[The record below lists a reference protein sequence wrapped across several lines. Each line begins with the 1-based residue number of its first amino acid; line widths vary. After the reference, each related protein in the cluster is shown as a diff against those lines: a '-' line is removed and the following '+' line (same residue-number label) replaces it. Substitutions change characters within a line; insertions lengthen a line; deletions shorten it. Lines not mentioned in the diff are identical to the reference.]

1 MAPPLIDYSRAFFQK
16 RRPLLYRS
24 LINTPLMIL
33 CVVIVAMMVGVLSNN
48 LQINNPGAR

>member
-1 MAPPLIDYSRAFFQK
+1 
-16 RRPLLYRS
+16 
-24 LINTPLMIL
+24 MIL